1 MKSGR
6 LCGHSIR
13 SEENNTGWIFSFG
26 TQEAGLISMAKNCIK
41 CGKKLGF
48 FDSGNEIIAGTGRF
62 WCDKCF
68 RPVRSSI
75 NRLRNTDDVEEIV
88 EARIKA
94 KNALKRAVFTQPVK
108 IDVIQDIDTI
118 YKKRC
123 EELQLGAADIEN
135 AEKNI
140 KEAEKAR
147 KEAESIIEINEG
159 SWAFFTNLDA
169 PDFAEKYD
177 ALLRAYLHNALL
189 MEKRSPY
196 AQGIEHK
203 EKLYFIKWL
212 VQQENWLYHY
222 PNYLSARSKDVF
234 QGIIVD
240 NEDIRFKVIRYKDI
254 IYRFKDIRFFC
265 FLDLT
270 NAINMYTDYLD
281 YFGNSDVSEEL
292 YYKAYKALLEPQ
304 VKAAIANYPKYFKN
318 KYFKEYSD

>member
-1 MKSGR
+1 MMDFLG
-6 LCGHSIR
+6 
-13 SEENNTGWIFSFG
+13 G

-68 RPVRSSI
+68 GQFRPSI
-75 NRLRNTDDVEEIV
+75 NRLRNTDDVEGIV
-88 EARIKA
+88 EARIKV
-94 KNALKRAVFTQPVK
+94 KNALKGAVFTQPVK

-159 SWAFFTNLDA
+159 SWVFFTNLDA

-203 EKLYFIKWL
+203 RKLDFIKWL
-212 VQQENWLYHY
+212 VQEENWLYRY
-222 PNYLSARSKDVF
+222 PNYISDRSKDAF
-234 QGIIVD
+234 QRIIED
-240 NEDIRFKVIRYKDI
+240 DEDIRFKDIR
-254 IYRFKDIRFFC
+254 YRFKDIRFFC

-270 NAINMYTDYLD
+270 KAINMYTDYLD
-281 YFGNSDVSEEL
+281 YFGKSDVSEEL

-304 VKAAIANYPKYFKN
+304 EKAAIAKYPKFFRN
-318 KYFKEYSD
+318 KYFKEYSN